1 MLRARIV
8 QAARHARQYSTKS
21 TQEKA
26 QEAAGKAFE
35 QGKAGA
41 EKIIKALGPLG
52 ERAGSLLGGTS
63 LALVLCTVELK
74 GGKIAYR
81 EPIVYNFAVV
91 RSLAKQVYVAES
103 LAPPKSVAEVKAAY
117 REIWESALKW
127 RQLNFAKVG
136 VYALEAYGI
145 FKVWNF

>member
-52 ERAGSLLGGTS
+52 ERAGGLLG
-63 LALVLCTVELK
+63 
-74 GGKIAYR
+74 AYR

-127 RQLNFAKVG
+127 RQLNYAKVG

>member
-1 MLRARIV
+1 MLRARII
-8 QAARHARQYSTKS
+8 QTARHARQYSTKS

-26 QEAAGKAFE
+26 QEVAGKAFE

-52 ERAGSLLGGTS
+52 ERAGSLLG
-63 LALVLCTVELK
+63 
-74 GGKIAYR
+74 AYR

-91 RSLAKQVYVAES
+91 RSLAKQVYVAEG
-103 LAPPKSVAEVKAAY
+103 LAPPKSIAEVKVAY
-117 REIWESALKW
+117 KEIWESTLKW

-145 FKVWNF
+145 FKIGEILGRRSLIGYNVQ

>member
-52 ERAGSLLGGTS
+52 ERAGSLLGGNVPGFF
-63 LALVLCTVELK
+63 VLTVELI
-74 GGKIAYR
+74 G
-81 EPIVYNFAVV
+81 
-91 RSLAKQVYVAES
+91 RSLPGAD
-103 LAPPKSVAEVKAAY
+103 SV
-117 REIWESALKW
+117 
-127 RQLNFAKVG
+127 
-136 VYALEAYGI
+136 
-145 FKVWNF
+145 

>member
-52 ERAGSLLGGTS
+52 ERAGSLLG
-63 LALVLCTVELK
+63 
-74 GGKIAYR
+74 AYR

-103 LAPPKSVAEVKAAY
+103 LAPPKSAAEVKAAY

-145 FKVWNF
+145 FKIGEILGRRSLIGYNVQ

>member
-8 QAARHARQYSTKS
+8 QVARHARQYSTRS

-26 QEAAGKAFE
+26 QEVAGKAFE

-52 ERAGSLLGGTS
+52 ERAGSLLG
-63 LALVLCTVELK
+63 
-74 GGKIAYR
+74 AYR
-81 EPIVYNFAVV
+81 EPIVYNFAIV

-103 LAPPKSVAEVKAAY
+103 LAPPKSIAEVKAAY
-117 REIWESALKW
+117 KEIWESALKW

-145 FKVWNF
+145 FKIGEILGRRSLIGYNVQ

>member
-52 ERAGSLLGGTS
+52 ERAGSLLG
-63 LALVLCTVELK
+63 
-74 GGKIAYR
+74 AYR

-103 LAPPKSVAEVKAAY
+103 LVPPKSVAEVKAAY

-145 FKVWNF
+145 FKIGEILGRRSLIGYNVQ

>member
-52 ERAGSLLGGTS
+52 ERAGSLLG
-63 LALVLCTVELK
+63 
-74 GGKIAYR
+74 AYR

-145 FKVWNF
+145 FKIGEILGRRSLIGYNVQ